1 MKSGQVILICGMF
14 LFAFFLI
21 SGTSVRP
28 YGWAPEIGPGLI
40 FPVMAIICLLM
51 MVRMMGGRHSGGMGC
66 MDHGHDEEK
75 GPLNILKERYAR
87 GEITDAEYP
96 KMKDALLD

>member
-40 FPVMAIICLLM
+40 FPVMAITLPPYD
-51 MVRMMGGRHSGGMGC
+51 GKDDGRASQRWNGL
-66 MDHGHDEEK
+66 HGPRPRRGK
-75 GPLNILKERYAR
+75 GP
-87 GEITDAEYP
+87 P
-96 KMKDALLD
+96 